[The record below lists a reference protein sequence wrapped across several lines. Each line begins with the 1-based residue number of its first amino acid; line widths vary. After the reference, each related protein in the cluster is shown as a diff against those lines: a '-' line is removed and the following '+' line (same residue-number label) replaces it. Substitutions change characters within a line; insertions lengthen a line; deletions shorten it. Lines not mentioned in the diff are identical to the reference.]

1 MNRGYAVAALLAFV
15 MGSMV
20 FGPGALA
27 ENDNDQGG
35 RNAGDPR
42 GVGDPR
48 FTPRSTEAACN
59 TRTMAAAGGP
69 TLKDRKTLLVRWMG
83 YTNYELVYGDKIILL
98 DNGYYNRTGTQY
110 KDLGFTAAD
119 IKRADLI

>member
-15 MGSMV
+15 IGSMV
-20 FGPGALA
+20 IAPVAIA
-27 ENDNDQGG
+27 ENDQDDQGA

-48 FTPRSTEAACN
+48 FTPRSSEAACN

-98 DNGYYNRTGTQY
+98 DNGYYNSTGRQD
-110 KDLGFTAAD
+110 KDHVF
-119 IKRADLI
+119 